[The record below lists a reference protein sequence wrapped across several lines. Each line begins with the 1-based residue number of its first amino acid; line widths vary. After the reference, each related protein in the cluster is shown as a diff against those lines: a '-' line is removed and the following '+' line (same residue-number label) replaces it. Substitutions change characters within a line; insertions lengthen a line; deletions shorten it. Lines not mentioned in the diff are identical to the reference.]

1 MSDPIL
7 SYKMASNILI
17 IGCGYVGCELSRLL
31 KAQSQFNVWGLRR
44 STEKLPDGI
53 HPIVGDLSTPD
64 QLGEWPKIIDYVVY
78 AAAATNRDEGSFRTV
93 YVNGLRNVITR
104 LQVDGY
110 QPKRVI
116 FTSSTDVYHQNNGE
130 VVDENSPTLPNSFAG
145 KLMLEAE
152 DILLNSQFLATCVR
166 LGGIYGPDR
175 LWLINQVKAG
185 KGYPSEPVIYTN
197 RIHRDDCAGILAH
210 LIKRDLDKQPVDSV
224 YIGVDHCPSPMHD
237 VMHWL
242 AGQLHIDNLDDNQP
256 IRRSSKRC
264 INKKIVDTGY
274 SFKYSDYK
282 AGYATLIG

>member
-1 MSDPIL
+1 
-7 SYKMASNILI
+7 MAANVLI
-17 IGCGYVGCELSRLL
+17 IGCGYVGCELARIL
-31 KAQSQFNVWGLRR
+31 KIQSKFEVWGLRR
-44 STEKLPDGI
+44 STEKLPDSI
-53 HPIVGDLSTPD
+53 QPIVGDLSAPD
-64 QLGEWPKIIDYVVY
+64 KLGKWPKCIDYVIY
-78 AAAATNRDEGSFRTV
+78 TAAATDRIEGNFRAI

-104 LQVDGY
+104 LQMDGY
-110 QPKRVI
+110 QPKRVL
-116 FTSSTDVYHQNNGE
+116 FTSSTDVYHQTNGE
-130 VVDENSPTLPNSFAG
+130 VVDESSPTIPNSFAG

-152 DILLNSQFLATCVR
+152 NILLQSQFPATCVR

-175 LWLINQVKAG
+175 LCGLINQVKAG

-210 LIKRDLDKQPVDSV
+210 LIKHDLNKQPVESV
-224 YIGVDHCPSPMHD
+224 YIGVDHCPSPVHD

-264 INKKIVDTGY
+264 INKNIVDTGY